1 MDADEGDY
9 DTDAADGGGAGRAA
23 DEDDSRKQHAT
34 RNAHKYSEIF
44 WTYRSRCYAHC
55 TFLN

>member
-23 DEDDSRKQHAT
+23 AEDKFRKQHAT
-34 RNAHKYSEIF
+34 RNAQ
-44 WTYRSRCYAHC
+44 
-55 TFLN
+55 TFSD